1 MSTLG
6 GDLIR
11 EARRRAG
18 LTQAELAVLAGTSQ
32 SGIARWEA
40 GRTAVSLDDAI
51 RLVRLCGFDLEV
63 MLLPRD
69 DERYGAGDSAGRPH
83 RPGTDG
89 STRAVGAAA
98 DRASPAATTADME
111 LDLAR
116 LLEALDRHKV
126 AYVLI
131 GGLAAVY
138 HGSPFPTEDADITP
152 QTDRANLER
161 LAAALVELDARIR
174 TDAEPAG
181 LPFTCDADSLAALK
195 TVNLTT
201 AAGDLDL
208 TFEPAGT
215 AGYDDLRRDATRT
228 DLYGVTV
235 QIASLAD
242 VIRSKQAANR
252 PKDQRVLP
260 TLREILSRRAT

>member
-1 MSTLG
+1 
-6 GDLIR
+6 
-11 EARRRAG
+11 
-18 LTQAELAVLAGTSQ
+18 
-32 SGIARWEA
+32 
-40 GRTAVSLDDAI
+40 
-51 RLVRLCGFDLEV
+51 
-63 MLLPRD
+63 
-69 DERYGAGDSAGRPH
+69 
-83 RPGTDG
+83 
-89 STRAVGAAA
+89 
-98 DRASPAATTADME
+98 ME

-116 LLEALDRHKV
+116 LLDVLHRHRV

-152 QTDRANLER
+152 QHDRRNLVR
-161 LAAALVELDARIR
+161 LAAALVDLDARIR
-174 TDAEPAG
+174 TDSEPEG
-181 LPFTCDADSLAALK
+181 LPFRCDADWLAVCT

-208 TFEPAGT
+208 TFQPAGT
-215 AGYDDLRRDATRT
+215 AGYDDLRRDATHT
-228 DLYGVTV
+228 ELYGVTV

-260 TLREILSRRAT
+260 TLREILSRRTP

>member
-1 MSTLG
+1 
-6 GDLIR
+6 
-11 EARRRAG
+11 
-18 LTQAELAVLAGTSQ
+18 
-32 SGIARWEA
+32 
-40 GRTAVSLDDAI
+40 
-51 RLVRLCGFDLEV
+51 
-63 MLLPRD
+63 
-69 DERYGAGDSAGRPH
+69 
-83 RPGTDG
+83 
-89 STRAVGAAA
+89 
-98 DRASPAATTADME
+98 ME
-111 LDLAR
+111 LDLAQ
-116 LLEALDRHKV
+116 LLDVLNRHQV

-152 QTDRANLER
+152 RSDRANLER

-174 TDAEPAG
+174 TDSEPAG
-181 LPFTCDADSLAALK
+181 LQFTCDADSLAACK

-201 AAGDLDL
+201 TAGDLDL
-208 TFEPAGT
+208 TFKPAGT
-215 AGYDDLRRDATRT
+215 AGYDDLRRDATRA

>member
-1 MSTLG
+1 
-6 GDLIR
+6 
-11 EARRRAG
+11 
-18 LTQAELAVLAGTSQ
+18 
-32 SGIARWEA
+32 
-40 GRTAVSLDDAI
+40 
-51 RLVRLCGFDLEV
+51 
-63 MLLPRD
+63 
-69 DERYGAGDSAGRPH
+69 
-83 RPGTDG
+83 
-89 STRAVGAAA
+89 
-98 DRASPAATTADME
+98 ME

-116 LLEALDRHKV
+116 LLEVLDRHKV

-152 QTDRANLER
+152 QTDRANLES

-174 TDAEPAG
+174 TDSVPAG
-181 LPFTCDADSLAALK
+181 LPFACDADSLAASETL
-195 TVNLTT
+195 NLTT
-201 AAGDLDL
+201 TAGDLDL

>member
-1 MSTLG
+1 
-6 GDLIR
+6 
-11 EARRRAG
+11 
-18 LTQAELAVLAGTSQ
+18 
-32 SGIARWEA
+32 
-40 GRTAVSLDDAI
+40 
-51 RLVRLCGFDLEV
+51 
-63 MLLPRD
+63 
-69 DERYGAGDSAGRPH
+69 
-83 RPGTDG
+83 
-89 STRAVGAAA
+89 
-98 DRASPAATTADME
+98 ME

-116 LLEALDRHKV
+116 LLEVLDRHKV

-152 QTDRANLER
+152 QTERANLES
-161 LAAALVELDARIR
+161 LAAALVELHARIR
-174 TDAEPAG
+174 TDSEPAG
-181 LPFTCDADSLAALK
+181 LPFTCDPDSLAASETL
-195 TVNLTT
+195 NLTT
-201 AAGDLDL
+201 TAGDLDL